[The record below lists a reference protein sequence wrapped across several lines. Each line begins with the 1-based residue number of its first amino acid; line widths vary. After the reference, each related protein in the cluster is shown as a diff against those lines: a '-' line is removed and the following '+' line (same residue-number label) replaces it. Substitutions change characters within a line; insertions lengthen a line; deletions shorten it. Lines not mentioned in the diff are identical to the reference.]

1 MTAFK
6 TNKQIHMGI
15 FSIEMKSHVH
25 IKISTWIFIAFSI
38 HNHPKLKKKQTTS
51 VPWLGNVNYA
61 SGYNTAIERNEQ
73 LTWIFKELRW
83 WKDSTPEATSCI
95 ILFIWH
101 YWNDEVQGMED
112 RPEVARGQRGREE
125 CQWLEALTGEPWGA
139 GDALRLPLVS
149 GRCSAICVY
158 PKKVVF

>member
-6 TNKQIHMGI
+6 TNKQFHMGI

-38 HNHPKLKKKQTTS
+38 HNHLKLKKKTKTKTS

-61 SGYNTAIERNEQ
+61 SGSNTAIERNQQ
-73 LTWIFKELRW
+73 LRWIFKELRW

-112 RPEVARGQRGREE
+112 RPEVARGQWGREE
-125 CQWLEALTGEPWGA
+125 VPVTGGPHRGALGSRGCSAPAACFWPLQCN
-139 GDALRLPLVS
+139 LRLS
-149 GRCSAICVY
+149 
-158 PKKVVF
+158 